1 MKDTLHWFDVPT
13 SWNERRKRSSYHW
26 DNKIDDENS
35 SMVWLDKVS
44 FRGDWQHEIDHA
56 VYDVTTNCNM
66 SKLMERNSA
75 QESLALGLNPM
86 LKSFRC
92 LSTPSKQ
99 PLIHSMIG
107 HLGIQAE
114 NVRIHRQMPGD
125 FNLLHMDTMSMH
137 IKHETNTDV
146 DYDKIDDPKV
156 DTVRVVVALNDWQ
169 WGHFFQLGNRMWYKW
184 DVGDVLYWDWKNLPH
199 STANAGHV
207 PRYAGIITGRPT
219 DKFWDLMNGKEK
231 TIIHVG

>member
-1 MKDTLHWFDVPT
+1 MKDTLHWFNVPT

-35 SMVWLDKVS
+35 PMVWLDKVS
-44 FRGDWQHEIDHA
+44 FRGDWKHEIDHA

-75 QESLALGLNPM
+75 QESLSLGLNPM

-92 LSTPSKQ
+92 LSTPGNQ
-99 PLIHSMIG
+99 PLIHSMISR
-107 HLGIQAE
+107 LGIEAE
-114 NVRIHRQMPGD
+114 NVRIHQQMPGD

-137 IKHETNTDV
+137 IKHETNTDI
-146 DYDKIDDPKV
+146 DYDKIDDPEV
-156 DTVRVVVALNDWQ
+156 DTVRVVIALNDWQ
-169 WGHFFQLGNRMWYKW
+169 WGHFFQLGNRMWYQW
-184 DVGDVLYWDWKNLPH
+184 DAGDVLYWDWKNLPH

-219 DKFWDLMNGKEK
+219 DKFWSLMNSKEK
-231 TIIHVG
+231 TIIHVD

>member
-1 MKDTLHWFDVPT
+1 MKDELHWFDVAT

-26 DNKIDDENS
+26 DNKIDDEHS
-35 SMVWLDKVS
+35 PMVWLDKVS
-44 FRGDWQHEIDHA
+44 FRGDWKHEIDHA

-75 QESLALGLNPM
+75 QESLTLGLNPM

-92 LSTPSKQ
+92 LTTPSKQ

-137 IKHETNTDV
+137 IRHETNTDI
-146 DYDKIDDPKV
+146 DYDKIDDPEV
-156 DTVRVVVALNDWQ
+156 DTVRVVIALNDWQ

-184 DVGDVLYWDWKNLPH
+184 DSGDVLYWDWKNLPH

-207 PRYAGIITGRPT
+207 PRYAGVITGRPT
-219 DKFWDLMNGKEK
+219 DKFWDLMNSKEK
-231 TIIHVG
+231 TTICVG

>member
-1 MKDTLHWFDVPT
+1 MKDELHWFDVPT

-35 SMVWLDKVS
+35 PMVWLDKVS
-44 FRGDWQHEIDHA
+44 FRGNWKHELDDA

-92 LSTPSKQ
+92 LTTPSKQ

-137 IKHETNTDV
+137 IKHETNTDI
-146 DYDKIDDPKV
+146 DYDKIDDPEV
-156 DTVRVVVALNDWQ
+156 DTVRVVIALNDWQ
-169 WGHFFQLGNRMWYKW
+169 WGHFFQLGNRMWYQW
-184 DVGDVLYWDWKNLPH
+184 DAGDVLYWDWKNLPH

-219 DKFWDLMNGKEK
+219 DKFWNLVNSKEK
-231 TIIHVG
+231 TTIYVG

>member
-1 MKDTLHWFDVPT
+1 MKDELHWFDVAT

-26 DNKIDDENS
+26 DNKMDDENS
-35 SMVWLDKVS
+35 PMVWLDKVS
-44 FRGDWQHEIDHA
+44 FQGDWKHEIDHA

-92 LSTPSKQ
+92 LTTPSKQ

-137 IKHETNTDV
+137 IKHETNTDI
-146 DYDKIDDPKV
+146 DYDKIDDPEV
-156 DTVRVVVALNDWQ
+156 DTVRVVIALNDWQ

-184 DVGDVLYWDWKNLPH
+184 DAGDVLYWDWKNLPH

-219 DKFWDLMNGKEK
+219 DKFWDLMNSKEK
-231 TIIHVG
+231 TTICVG